1 MLTQCP
7 HCKAIF
13 KVTPDQLRVANGM
26 VRCSQCSEVFN
37 GMEYVS
43 FLSPEDLSNQTRT
56 GLTPVIDPPRN
67 EPGPRSEEPPLSP
80 LSKPAPIAPP
90 RFESYQPDTPPTTEQ
105 SRPDARTP
113 EPEPEAP
120 LGMDETELEDEA
132 IPSLLQEDLR
142 PDMHHTAPRRRATSA
157 LLVAGSLVLAL
168 ALVGQNLYFHGR
180 ELARHPDLYPIL
192 SQACALL
199 GCRIGPPRDLAAI
212 EVLTRNVYT
221 HPNRPDAL
229 MITATLANRA
239 THPQPYPLMQ
249 ISLTDLQGKVV
260 AMGRFEPE
268 AYLPPGTDPSTLM
281 PPEQP
286 LNVGVEVADPGNT
299 ALAFEFEFF

>member
-7 HCKAIF
+7 HCQAIF

-26 VRCSQCSEVFN
+26 VRCSQCREVFN

-56 GLTPVIDPPRN
+56 GLTPAIDLPREGP
-67 EPGPRSEEPPLSP
+67 EPRPEEPPLSP

-90 RFESYQPDTPPTTEQ
+90 RFETYRPDTSAPAEQPPPQVPKPTL
-105 SRPDARTP
+105 A
-113 EPEPEAP
+113 PEAP
-120 LGMDETELEDEA
+120 LEVDETEVDEQA

-142 PDMHHTAPRRRATSA
+142 AERHHTAPRRGGASA
-157 LLVAGSLVLAL
+157 PLVAGSLVLAL
-168 ALVGQNLYFHGR
+168 ALLAQYLYFHGR
-180 ELARHPDLYPIL
+180 ELARHPALYPIL
-192 SQACALL
+192 SRTCGLL
-199 GCRIGPPRDLAAI
+199 GCNIDPPRDLAAI

-239 THPQPYPLMQ
+239 SHAQPYPLMQ
-249 ISLTDLQGKVV
+249 VSLTDLQGKVV

-268 AYLPPGTDPSTLM
+268 AYLPQGTDPSALM
-281 PPEQP
+281 APGLP